1 MKSVFILFL
10 SFWFIYTDCS
20 SSIQLDNNLRIYD
33 ENMAIYNSDSIN
45 VNQLKRNK
53 RRKRSGKTISNED
66 IREAIM
72 QLITVIKAGND
83 KYEKYAFNNNNFVEK
98 VLNKLDGTTISLKKK
113 IDHMSTFLLRMKHK
127 LDFLERVV
135 KQNNQLPQANGKT
148 EKNDLQTIAAESFDI
163 LSLLPTYIE
172 NIQKSCSNKVKE
184 LGNKINGLEYFLIP
198 DKIDETYNVTLSINA
213 TNDNGIVKKRNL
225 HKVLQSTEHN
235 IIKVSEEIKN
245 IQIESNYIAESLFE
259 RINDNYA
266 ELYKEIKGI
275 SNVEKIL
282 LDSADGVIDT
292 KRKLEFGIR
301 QIIFKVSELAD
312 ILSRKIDVNISEKI
326 DRATQRIFE
335 NQNAAMGN
343 LTKKVENEI
352 GHVWRQMGIMYGQV
366 SNSISILQ
374 KVKDQ
379 TEIYVNHTGKNLGEM
394 EGTVEGLTDSMVT
407 VDTNLNYMLGQLSL
421 VVTEFNQV
429 KSGLTNA
436 MSTLEDNLDDI
447 ESYEN
452 IKVNRPIL

>member
-72 QLITVIKAGND
+72 QLIT
-83 KYEKYAFNNNNFVEK
+83 
-98 VLNKLDGTTISLKKK
+98 LDGTTISLKKK

-235 IIKVSEEIKN
+235 IIK
-245 IQIESNYIAESLFE
+245 
-259 RINDNYA
+259 
-266 ELYKEIKGI
+266 LYKEIKGI

-452 IKVNRPIL
+452 IKLFSGELLYGVERKVIEVQAKQEQIDDEMLKPYEFLDFCEIEWEWIRLNCFDLVGDRCDSS